1 MYPFLSA
8 PSPIKK
14 TWLTWLF
21 SWLTWFEI
29 TKSGLGADSEGWIGN
44 LSLNL

>member
-14 TWLTWLF
+14 TWLTWFF

-29 TKSGLGADSEGWIGN
+29 TEFDPKNVVDVV
-44 LSLNL
+44 

>member
-14 TWLTWLF
+14 TWLTW
-21 SWLTWFEI
+21 FEI
-29 TKSGLGADSEGWIGN
+29 SSERRAGTETDIY
-44 LSLNL
+44 